1 MGPFIVL
8 IALTL
13 VFSYPLYRLFQVGR
27 RHPRMP
33 PGPPTI
39 PILGNAHQ
47 IPITGLGRKFK
58 SWADVY
64 GPIFSLTIGPTNI
77 IVLSDRRA
85 INNLLEK
92 KGSIYSDRPFN
103 YVSNFVTHGD
113 HLTLEPQ
120 GPSWR
125 EKRTVVTRNLNPKS
139 LDEKHW
145 KIQEAEAVIFMNN
158 ILKDP
163 SRIFDYARLYTVSVA
178 GSLIWGHRATSL
190 ESFWYKDFYELMDLW
205 LHVQEPGANP
215 PIDEFPILKYLP
227 GGWKSRAEKC
237 RKMMDEMWDKAR
249 AIVDERRARGDKRDC
264 FIDAKIDEYNEK
276 GWPLSTH
283 AFNNLFGEL
292 LEAGADTTANHIL
305 TLILAMAKYPHVQQR
320 ARAEID
326 ALCGT
331 DRAPLFS
338 DFDKLPYIN
347 CIVKEGMRWRP
358 TAPAGL
364 PHMVTQDDEYEG
376 MLIPKGSMVFV
387 GIWALHHN
395 ESDFPNHDHFNP
407 DRYLDHPKLANEY
420 AVSPD
425 YNNRDKR
432 MCPGLHL
439 AERNMW
445 RIAAKLLWAF
455 DISEPKDPIT
465 SEVIH
470 LDENAYTSA
479 ILMCPLPFKV
489 DITPRSADHLACIE
503 RELSSAMSFMSQWN

>member
-1 MGPFIVL
+1 MASFTLL
-8 IALTL
+8 IAIGILCA
-13 VFSYPLYRLFQVGR
+13 YPLYRLLQIGR

-47 IPITGLGRKFK
+47 IPITGLGKKFK
-58 SWADVY
+58 TWADTY

-77 IVLSDRRA
+77 VVLCDRRA
-85 INNLLEK
+85 INNLLDK

-103 YVSNFVTHGD
+103 YVSHFVTHGD

-120 GPSWR
+120 GASWR
-125 EKRTVVTRNLNPKS
+125 EKRMVVTRNLNPKV

-158 ILKDP
+158 ILNDP
-163 SRIFDYARLYTVSVA
+163 DRIFDYARLYTVSVA

-205 LHVQEPGANP
+205 LKTQEPGANP

-227 GGWKSRAEKC
+227 GSWKGRANKC
-237 RKMMDEMWDKAR
+237 RKMMDDMWDRAR
-249 AIVDERRARGDKRDC
+249 GIVDERRARGDKRDC
-264 FIDAKIDEYNEK
+264 FVDSKIDEYNEK
-276 GWPLSTH
+276 GWALSPH

-305 TLILAMAKYPHVQQR
+305 TLILALAKNPHIQEK
-320 ARAEID
+320 ARREID
-326 ALCGT
+326 AVCGT
-331 DRAPLFS
+331 DRAPLFT
-338 DFDKLPYIN
+338 DFDTLPYIN

-395 ESDFPNHDHFNP
+395 DSDYSNHDHFNP
-407 DRYLDHPKLANEY
+407 DRFLGHPKLANEY
-420 AVSPD
+420 AVNPD
-425 YNNRDKR
+425 YKNRDK
-432 MCPGLHL
+432 CSPFSHL
-439 AERNMW
+439 VSRLTSTSTSLRIRCWPKNMP
-445 RIAAKLLWAF
+445 R
-455 DISEPKDPIT
+455 P
-465 SEVIH
+465 
-470 LDENAYTSA
+470 
-479 ILMCPLPFKV
+479 PFGGTEHV
-489 DITPRSADHLACIE
+489 ANCL
-503 RELSSAMSFMSQWN
+503 

>member
-8 IALTL
+8 IALIL
-13 VFSYPLYRLFQVGR
+13 VFSYPLYRLFHVGR

-77 IVLSDRRA
+77 VVLSDRRA

-227 GGWKSRAEKC
+227 GSWKSRAEKC

-320 ARAEID
+320 ARVEID

-465 SEVIH
+465 GEVIH